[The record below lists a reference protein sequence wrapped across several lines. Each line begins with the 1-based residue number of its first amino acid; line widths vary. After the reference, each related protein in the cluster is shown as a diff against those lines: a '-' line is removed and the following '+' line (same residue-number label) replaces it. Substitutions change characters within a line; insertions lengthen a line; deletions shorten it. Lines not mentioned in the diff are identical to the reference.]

1 MKVFLFKKINLKE
14 LKRLNYIMNIIK
26 ITHNQLIYQIALD
39 AVCAISCIFFW
50 FSGFS
55 WAYIVFQFY
64 LTRSIYSKAMSAL
77 SILESVSVSDF
88 FVL

>member
-1 MKVFLFKKINLKE
+1 
-14 LKRLNYIMNIIK
+14 MNIIK
-26 ITHNQLIYQIALD
+26 ITDNQLKYDHKPLD

-55 WAYIVFQFY
+55 WPYIVFQFY
-64 LTRSIYSKAMSAL
+64 LTKSIYSKALSAL
-77 SILESVSVSDF
+77 SIFESVSVSDF